1 MWSEYTANARET
13 VVPPITLTLDES
25 EEIAAIS
32 AEVDTYKKEMILKF
46 VKGLEPMENYDAFV
60 ETLRSMGADRLTE
73 IYQGALD
80 RYNQR

>member
-1 MWSEYTANARET
+1 
-13 VVPPITLTLDES
+13 
-25 EEIAAIS
+25 
-32 AEVDTYKKEMILKF
+32 MILKF

-80 RYNQR
+80 RYYQR